1 MSDQA
6 QIQER
11 VVPAEADGEFR
22 KAKIALM
29 TRPNTAFFS
38 TMFLNMKHSWDF
50 SKPEAETNGLEV
62 KYNPEYFLGLDKEER
77 LGLMMEQTLHTAF
90 LHMERMGE
98 RDKDRWQRA
107 ADEVARNALV
117 DAGFKL
123 PKDRTCDPK
132 YRGMSTDEVYRLIPI
147 NEPPPPE
154 NQNDLAPPPPQGGDG
169 SGDGNGNG
177 DDKGNGDQDSPG
189 NGQSSQQAADSNL
202 RSKVEDLLVQA
213 NQAAKMAGNSAGSV
227 PGQLELFLEKL
238 LNPVL
243 PWQTILR
250 RWMMAQA
257 KTDFTMRRPNKRFF
271 PQHYLPSMLS
281 ESLVDVMVAVDISGS
296 VSDSDFQQFVS
307 ETHRIMKAFKPKS
320 IRFVQFD
327 TQIQHDDNIRS
338 LSDLKKLKFHGR
350 GGTDPTPVI
359 ELANQVKPK
368 VLLFFTD
375 GEFWSE
381 LPDYKGNLVWLIH
394 NNEQFKAPYGKTVHY
409 NLP

>member
-6 QIQER
+6 QVQER
-11 VVPAEADGEFR
+11 VIPAEADGEFR
-22 KAKIALM
+22 KAKVALM
-29 TRPNTAFFS
+29 TRPNTAFFT
-38 TMFLNMKHSWDF
+38 TMFLNMKHTWDY
-50 SKPEAETNGLEV
+50 SVPQAMNNGLEV
-62 KYNPEYFLGLDKEER
+62 KYNPDYFLSLDKEQR
-77 LGLMMEQTLHTAF
+77 LGLMMEETLHTAF
-90 LHMERMGE
+90 MHMERLGE

-107 ADEVARNALV
+107 ADEVARNALN

-123 PKDRTCDPK
+123 PPDRTFDTQYQGK
-132 YRGMSTDEVYRLIPI
+132 SSDEVYRLIPV
-147 NEPPPPE
+147 NDPPPPQD
-154 NQNDLAPPPPQGGDG
+154 QNDLAPPPVGGGG
-169 SGDGNGNG
+169 SGDGDSGEGGDSNQQSQGN
-177 DDKGNGDQDSPG
+177 S
-189 NGQSSQQAADSNL
+189 QAAADANL

-213 NQAAKMAGNSAGSV
+213 NQAAKMAGNVAGSV

-320 IRFVQFD
+320 IRFIQFD
-327 TQIQHDDNIRS
+327 TKIQHDDNIRS
-338 LSDLKKLKFHGR
+338 LNDLKKLKFHGR

-375 GEFWSE
+375 GEFWRE

-394 NNEQFKAPYGKTVHY
+394 NNERFEAPYGKTVHY
-409 NLP
+409 VLP

>member
-6 QIQER
+6 QVQEK
-11 VVPAEADGEFR
+11 VIPAEADGEFR
-22 KAKIALM
+22 KAKVALM
-29 TRPNTAFFS
+29 TRPNTAFFT
-38 TMFLNMKHSWDF
+38 TMFLNMKHTWDY
-50 SKPEAETNGLEV
+50 SVPQAMNNGLEV
-62 KYNPEYFLGLDKEER
+62 KYNPDYFLSLSKEER
-77 LGLMMEQTLHTAF
+77 LGLMMEETLHTAF
-90 LHMERMGE
+90 MHMERLGE
-98 RDKDRWQRA
+98 RDKNRWQRA
-107 ADEVARNALV
+107 ADEVARNALN

-123 PKDRTCDPK
+123 PPDRTFDTK
-132 YRGMSTDEVYRLIPI
+132 YQGKSSDEVYRLIPI
-147 NEPPPPE
+147 NDPPPP
-154 NQNDLAPPPPQGGDG
+154 NDQNDLAPPPMGGEGD
-169 SGDGNGNG
+169 GDGNGDNNG
-177 DDKGNGDQDSPG
+177 DNNGDS
-189 NGQSSQQAADSNL
+189 NNQSSGNSQAVADANL

-213 NQAAKMAGNSAGSV
+213 NQAAKMAGNVAGSV

-238 LNPVL
+238 LNPIL

-281 ESLVDVMVAVDISGS
+281 ESLVDVMIAADISCS

-320 IRFVQFD
+320 IRFIQFD
-327 TQIQHDDNIRS
+327 TKIQHDDTIRS
-338 LSDLKKLKFHGR
+338 LSDLKKLKFQGR

-375 GEFWSE
+375 GEFWRD

-394 NNEQFKAPYGKTVHY
+394 NNERFEAPYGKTVHY
-409 NLP
+409 TLP

>member
-1 MSDQA
+1 MSDQT
-6 QIQER
+6 QIQDR

-22 KAKIALM
+22 KAKVAMM

-38 TMFLNMKHSWDF
+38 TMFLNMTHSWDYGV
-50 SKPEAETNGLEV
+50 PQAMNNGLEV
-62 KYNPEYFLGLDKEER
+62 KYNPDYFLSLDKEQR
-77 LGLMMEQTLHTAF
+77 LGLMMEETLHTAF
-90 LHMERMGE
+90 MHMERLGE

-107 ADEVARNALV
+107 ADEVARNALN

-123 PKDRTCDPK
+123 PPDRTFDPK
-132 YRGMSTDEVYRLIPI
+132 YQGKSTDDVYRLIPI
-147 NEPPPPE
+147 NEPPPPQD
-154 NQNDLAPPPPQGGDG
+154 QNDLAPPPPAGGE
-169 SGDGNGNG
+169 GDGNGGDGDSDGDGQQDPNG
-177 DDKGNGDQDSPG
+177 GH
-189 NGQSSQQAADSNL
+189 GQSQAQADANL

-213 NQAAKMAGNSAGSV
+213 NQAAKMAGNAAGSV
-227 PGQLELFLEKL
+227 PGQLQLFLDKL

-271 PQHYLPSMLS
+271 PKHYLPSMLS

-327 TQIQHDDNIRS
+327 TKIQHDDMIRS

-359 ELANQVKPK
+359 ELANQAKPK

-375 GEFWSE
+375 GEFWGE
-381 LPDYKGNLVWLIH
+381 IPDYKGNLVWLIH
-394 NNEQFKAPYGKTVHY
+394 NNEGFKAPYGKTVHY

>member
-1 MSDQA
+1 MSDSAQA
-6 QIQER
+6 QDR
-11 VVPAEADGEFR
+11 VVPAEAEGEFR
-22 KAKIALM
+22 RAKVALT
-29 TRPNTAFFS
+29 TRPNSAFFA
-38 TMFLNMKHSWDF
+38 TMFLNMTHSWDYQV
-50 SKPEAETNGLEV
+50 PQAQTNGLEV
-62 KYNPEYFLGLDKEER
+62 KYNPDYFLSLDKDQR
-77 LGLMMEQTLHTAF
+77 LGLMMEETLHTAF
-90 LHMERMGE
+90 LHMDRMGE

-107 ADEVARNALV
+107 ADEVARNALI

-123 PKDRTCDPK
+123 PPDRTYDPK
-132 YRGMSTDEVYRLIPI
+132 YRGMSSEEVYRLIPI
-147 NEPPPPE
+147 TDPPPPQD
-154 NQNDLAPPPPQGGDG
+154 QNDLAPPPPSSGGGGEGEGDG
-169 SGDGNGNG
+169 DGD
-177 DDKGNGDQDSPG
+177 KDS
-189 NGQSSQQAADSNL
+189 NGQGQGQSQAQADANL

-243 PWQTILR
+243 PWHQILR

-271 PQHYLPSMLS
+271 PKHYLPSMLS
-281 ESLVDVMVAVDISGS
+281 ESMVDVMIAVDISGS

-307 ETHRIMKAFKPKS
+307 ETHRIMKAFKPKT

-327 TQIQHDDNIRS
+327 TKIQHDDNIRS

-359 ELANQVKPK
+359 ELANQAKPK

-375 GEFWSE
+375 GEFWGE
-381 LPDYKGNLVWLIH
+381 IPDYKGNLVWLIH
-394 NNEQFKAPYGKTVHY
+394 NNESFKAPYGKTVHY
-409 NLP
+409 TLP